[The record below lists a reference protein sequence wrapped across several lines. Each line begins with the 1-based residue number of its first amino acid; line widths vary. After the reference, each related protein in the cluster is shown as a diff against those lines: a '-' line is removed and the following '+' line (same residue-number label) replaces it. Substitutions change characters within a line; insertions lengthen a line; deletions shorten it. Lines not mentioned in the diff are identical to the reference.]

1 MSLATCYLDTSALIK
16 RYVAETGSEWVR
28 ALADP
33 TSGNLLLTSRL
44 TIVETRSALAR
55 RRREAPIG
63 DDDHSLLLRVLA
75 SHALAQYHFVEVEAP
90 VVELAGTLLD
100 RHILRAYDA
109 VQLASALIID
119 QALVAAGLS
128 PLVFVAA
135 DDRLLIA
142 AQAEGLPTD
151 NPNLHS

>member
-1 MSLATCYLDTSALIK
+1 MSCGRTMPC
-16 RYVAETGSEWVR
+16 R
-28 ALADP
+28 
-33 TSGNLLLTSRL
+33 
-44 TIVETRSALAR
+44 
-55 RRREAPIG
+55 
-63 DDDHSLLLRVLA
+63 
-75 SHALAQYHFVEVEAP
+75 
-90 VVELAGTLLD
+90 
-100 RHILRAYDA
+100 
-109 VQLASALIID
+109 LASALIID